1 MFLQGGGGG
10 VGWEW
15 GVLLGSTPG
24 ERNERKQDGAEGV
37 VGLRCISKK
46 ASSDLVG

>member
-1 MFLQGGGGG
+1 MGGGG
-10 VGWEW
+10 

-46 ASSDLVG
+46 ALSDLVG